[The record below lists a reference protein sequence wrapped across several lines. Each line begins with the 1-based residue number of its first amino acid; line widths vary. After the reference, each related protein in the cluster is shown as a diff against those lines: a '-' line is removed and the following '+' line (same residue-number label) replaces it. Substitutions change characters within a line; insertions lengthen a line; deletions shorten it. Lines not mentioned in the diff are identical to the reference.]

1 MGSTPT
7 QCLNTYMGSTLRD
20 ITQVMNEKEGGIL
33 MLIGQIILTIL
44 LTLYVIK
51 LARKEFRKLS
61 EEKEQE
67 NEKDSPNV

>member
-33 MLIGQIILTIL
+33 MLIGQVQPTAHIVHHYETVTCPL
-44 LTLYVIK
+44 
-51 LARKEFRKLS
+51 
-61 EEKEQE
+61 
-67 NEKDSPNV
+67 